1 MNHCPITYNPCGE
14 NRYSDQGLK
23 LLSAELTS
31 LNDLEYTAEE
41 QRKEAFNR
49 ALRMSVQGVQ
59 PKLSARLNVK
69 ERKFDIVDSGG
80 RYILKPQHQYFPEM
94 PENEDLTMKL
104 AGVTG
109 LDIPLH
115 GLVWS
120 KDNTLTYFV
129 KRFDRKGQNEKVQV
143 EDLAQLA
150 GLNRDTKYNYSM
162 EKIVSLIDKFCTFP
176 SIEKI
181 VLFKLV
187 LFNYIIGNDDMHLK
201 NFSLITE
208 NGKVRMSPCY
218 DLLNTTIEYSKPD
231 DEIALP
237 LKGKKKHL
245 TQNILI
251 TYFGIERCGLTIKS
265 VEKVLDSISS
275 AIPAWKT
282 LIDSSFLSPG
292 MKEKYLELL
301 NARLKKL
308 NF

>member
-181 VLFKLV
+181 VQFKLV

-237 LKGKKKHL
+237 LKGKKKHM